1 MEDPVVKEIAEKHNA
16 TPAQVSIAVFLVHEV
31 MTLNC
36 TSTFIYRKQVCISFL
51 LYQGMVV
58 IPKSVNPKRISE
70 NFKATQIQLDT
81 EDIKRL
87 KDIDKDYRL
96 FKVLRGSW
104 LLHKIVSNTCR

>member
-1 MEDPVVKEIAEKHNA
+1 M
-16 TPAQVSIAVFLVHEV
+16 
-31 MTLNC
+31 
-36 TSTFIYRKQVCISFL
+36 CISFL
-51 LYQGMVV
+51 LHQGMVV